1 MRVGLGNFWPDP
13 SPKRLRFG
21 QYKYAEVLLFQ
32 HVLIHAII
40 YLFTI

>member
-21 QYKYAEVLLFQ
+21 QYAEVLPFQ